1 MGKKRLLVVDDEPMF
16 GEFVRKIAVSLGYKV
31 SVTLNG
37 RDFQNAYHKFKPTT
51 IVLDIVMPDMDG
63 IEVLEWLVEQ
73 RCKAA
78 VIMTTGYSSLYID
91 DARTLAEYKGL
102 RSVDTLTKP
111 IRAADLR
118 TVLSKGDPS

>member
-1 MGKKRLLVVDDEPMF
+1 MNKKRLLVVDDELAF

-31 SVTLNG
+31 RVTLNG

-63 IEVLEWLVEQ
+63 IEVLQWLAEQ
-73 RCKAA
+73 RCEAA
-78 VIMTTGYSSLYID
+78 VIITTGYSPLYID
-91 DARTLAEYKGL
+91 DARTLAEYQGL

-118 TVLSKGDPS
+118 TVLTKVGPS